1 MAAAYAGIANS
12 GVYCSPIAIDRVLVR
27 LTNEELAVPQ
37 SLCNQS
43 VSPEVS
49 AAMIYA
55 MKGVVSG
62 GTGSAANTND
72 GTPLAGKTGTTDNR
86 IHTWMAGFSSEVAT
100 ATWVGNVVGLTPQ
113 SGKSVNNRAV
123 STIRHAIWKEVM
135 LEVNKHYEE
144 VQFPTANP
152 RYVEATML
160 NVPEITGFGI
170 DSAEVQLITSGLN
183 IKFVETP
190 VSSAQQVGTV
200 AYTFPAAGESIPR
213 GSIIEVFISAGGQ
226 LIVPDVSGLA
236 LEDAYTTLE
245 VMGFFPTPPQP
256 SQYWMLNLCDP
267 NLPAGSAHSTIPAA
281 GESVIVASAVIV
293 QPNACG

>member
-1 MAAAYAGIANS
+1 MAAAYAGIANA

-27 LTNEELAVPQ
+27 LTNEELAVPK

-113 SGKSVNNRAV
+113 TGKSVNNRAV

-144 VQFPTANP
+144 VPFPTANP
-152 RYVEATML
+152 RYVECHDA
-160 NVPEITGFGI
+160 
-170 DSAEVQLITSGLN
+170 QRSGN
-183 IKFVETP
+183 NRVR
-190 VSSAQQVGTV
+190 
-200 AYTFPAAGESIPR
+200 YR
-213 GSIIEVFISAGGQ
+213 
-226 LIVPDVSGLA
+226 
-236 LEDAYTTLE
+236 
-245 VMGFFPTPPQP
+245 
-256 SQYWMLNLCDP
+256 
-267 NLPAGSAHSTIPAA
+267 
-281 GESVIVASAVIV
+281 
-293 QPNACG
+293 